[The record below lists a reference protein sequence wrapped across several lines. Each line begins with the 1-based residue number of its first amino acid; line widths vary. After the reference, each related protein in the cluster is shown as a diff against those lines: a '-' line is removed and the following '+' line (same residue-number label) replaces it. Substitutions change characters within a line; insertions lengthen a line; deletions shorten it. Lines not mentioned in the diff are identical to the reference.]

1 MKKLCK
7 RVAVVLLG
15 FFICMEFFTGLQLET
30 QAAGSADGARI
41 LFISS
46 YSYGWDTVQLQIE
59 GIKKGVKD
67 DTVVDYE
74 FMDTKRVD
82 DAVSMQMFYDGLAYR
97 LSVVEPYDVV
107 ILGDDAA
114 LQFALEYREELFDG
128 IPLVFEGVNDEDLAN
143 RAVEDPL
150 ITGIL
155 EKLSVENNIEL
166 GLSIYPNA
174 KKVVAI
180 FDDSIT
186 GEAERKNFYSHT
198 SLFPDLEFSEIDTS
212 TMTTAELKNA
222 LFNIE
227 KETILIY
234 VTMTE
239 DASGKQYTNKESIEL
254 IEKFASVPALRMVDG
269 GIGLGVLGGNIVSM
283 EQSGQKAAELAISIV
298 QGTYNEKEM
307 GLIIESPNIY
317 CIDEEVMN
325 KFGISASVFPKE
337 TYFINQ
343 QETFFERNEEILKPA
358 IIMGSIILIIVIYI
372 IIDNVKRRKLTA
384 ELEEARSY
392 LEDASQH
399 DFLTGLPNRSK
410 FMQDLKET
418 LDEKVPCTVVM
429 IDIDNF
435 KGINDTYGHSGGDEA
450 LKQIAARLK
459 SMRTQLLSAYRFA
472 GDEFILILKS
482 DNKKIVETTAI
493 QCLQVFQK
501 SFKIAGKAYE
511 IHGSAGIA
519 SYPKDTTDLEQLI
532 AYADDAMYG
541 VKKNGK
547 NAYAYYKES
556 VN

>member
-1 MKKLCK
+1 
-7 RVAVVLLG
+7 
-15 FFICMEFFTGLQLET
+15 
-30 QAAGSADGARI
+30 
-41 LFISS
+41 
-46 YSYGWDTVQLQIE
+46 
-59 GIKKGVKD
+59 
-67 DTVVDYE
+67 
-74 FMDTKRVD
+74 
-82 DAVSMQMFYDGLAYR
+82 
-97 LSVVEPYDVV
+97 
-107 ILGDDAA
+107 
-114 LQFALEYREELFDG
+114 
-128 IPLVFEGVNDEDLAN
+128 
-143 RAVEDPL
+143 
-150 ITGIL
+150 
-155 EKLSVENNIEL
+155 
-166 GLSIYPNA
+166 
-174 KKVVAI
+174 
-180 FDDSIT
+180 
-186 GEAERKNFYSHT
+186 
-198 SLFPDLEFSEIDTS
+198 
-212 TMTTAELKNA
+212 
-222 LFNIE
+222 
-227 KETILIY
+227 
-234 VTMTE
+234 
-239 DASGKQYTNKESIEL
+239 
-254 IEKFASVPALRMVDG
+254 
-269 GIGLGVLGGNIVSM
+269 
-283 EQSGQKAAELAISIV
+283 
-298 QGTYNEKEM
+298 
-307 GLIIESPNIY
+307 
-317 CIDEEVMN
+317 MN

-337 TYFINQ
+337 TYFVNQ

-358 IIMGSIILIIVIYI
+358 IIMGSIIFVIVVYIIV
-372 IIDNVKRRKLTA
+372 DNVKRRKLTA

-410 FMQDLKET
+410 FMQDLKKT

-556 VN
+556 VNQ